1 MPIRNTSLTITHPA
15 EPKPPFGS
23 GAPEHTVTLSKVLV
37 QENTPGEDTSSYDDM
52 TQLLNLTIHVMTPD
66 TPLGE
71 DGQPIIVMG
80 DTFTWNGRDYA
91 VTSVGNQI
99 MPANRVA
106 FLPYAWRFYA
116 KARTR

>member
-1 MPIRNTSLTITHPA
+1 MPIKNTSLTITHPA
-15 EPKPPFGS
+15 EPAPPFGN
-23 GAPEHTVTLSKVLV
+23 GTPEHTVTLDKVLV
-37 QENTPGEDTSSYDDM
+37 QENTPTEDTSTYDDM

-71 DGQPIIVMG
+71 DGQPVINMG
-80 DTFTWNGRDYA
+80 DTFDWNGREYA

-106 FLPYAWRFYA
+106 HLPYAWRFYA
-116 KARTR
+116 KVRTR

>member
-15 EPKPPFGS
+15 EPEPPFGN
-23 GAPEHTVTLSKVLV
+23 GTAEHTVTLDKVLV

-71 DGQPIIVMG
+71 GGQPIIVMG
-80 DTFTWNGRDYA
+80 DTFKWNGRDYA
-91 VTSVGNQI
+91 VTSVGNRI
-99 MPANRVA
+99 MPENRVV

>member
-1 MPIRNTSLTITHPA
+1 
-15 EPKPPFGS
+15 
-23 GAPEHTVTLSKVLV
+23 
-37 QENTPGEDTSSYDDM
+37 
-52 TQLLNLTIHVMTPD
+52 MTPD

-71 DGQPIIVMG
+71 DGQPIIGMG

-91 VTSVGNQI
+91 ITSVGNQI
-99 MPANRVA
+99 MPDNRVT